1 MILDEIIAHK
11 REEVAAAKIAMPLG
25 EVLERA
31 KSAPPARDLRLA
43 LRLEGISLIAEVK
56 RASPSRGDIL
66 PGVDAVELASLYEQ
80 AGARAISVLTD
91 AKFFKGCLADL
102 TAVRQHVSVPVL
114 RKEFIIDEYQIFE
127 ARAGY
132 ADAILLIVRC
142 LSDEQLTEYIKVAQ
156 RLGMHALVETHN
168 DDEVRRAIEA
178 RAHIIGI
185 NNRDLDTLEIDVN
198 HTFELKRKVP
208 GGHVLVSESG
218 IHERRQVKALE
229 DGGVDGILV
238 GESLMT
244 SQDIGAKIM
253 HLLGRDEN

>member
-1 MILDEIIAHK
+1 MILDEIVAHK
-11 REEVAAAKIAMPLG
+11 KEEVAAAKQAVPLG
-25 EVLERA
+25 EIQERA
-31 KSAPPARDLRLA
+31 QSAPPARDLRAA
-43 LRLEGISLIAEVK
+43 LRLDGISLIAEVK

-66 PGVDAVELASLYEQ
+66 PDVDAVELAALYEQ

-91 AKFFKGCLADL
+91 AKYFKGCLADL
-102 TAVRQHVSVPVL
+102 TAVRQNVAIPVL
-114 RKEFIIDEYQIFE
+114 RKEFIVDAYQIYE
-127 ARAGY
+127 ARAGH

-142 LSDEQLTEYIKVAQ
+142 LSDEQLVEYIRVAQ
-156 RLGMHALVETHN
+156 TLGMHALVETHN
-168 DDEVRRAIEA
+168 EEEVKRAVEA

-185 NNRDLDTLEIDVN
+185 NNRDLDTLEIDVS

-229 DGGVDGILV
+229 DGGVDAILV

-244 SQDIGAKIM
+244 SNDIRAKIDE
-253 HLLGRDEN
+253 LLGRGES